1 MARRTFREVDSG
13 PILGMGRLH
22 VHASRR
28 SYVDRRPLVFGKV
41 AIFVAYTRPIAVRAT
56 MSEGYVKTTVKDG
69 IASVSFHHPR
79 SNSLPGDILHRMA
92 EAIDQAGAD
101 DSVRVIVLRSEGE
114 KAFCAGA
121 SFDELL
127 AIDSE
132 AKGTAFFS
140 GFAQVI
146 NAIRRSRCFVIGRV
160 HARAVGGG
168 VGLAAACDITYAHES
183 ASARLSEL
191 AIGIGPF
198 VVGPAVER
206 RMGNA
211 AFSAL
216 AITPDLWR
224 DADWCR
230 RHGLYAEVFALHAE
244 LDNAVDQHA
253 HRLASCGSEAMAEL
267 KRVIWRGTDDWDDL
281 LAQRAMISGR
291 LVLSEF
297 TGKAIAAF
305 KERSAGR

>member
-1 MARRTFREVDSG
+1 MD
-13 PILGMGRLH
+13 
-22 VHASRR
+22 
-28 SYVDRRPLVFGKV
+28 D
-41 AIFVAYTRPIAVRAT
+41 
-56 MSEGYVKTTVKDG
+56 GYVRTEVIDA
-69 IASVSFHHPR
+69 IATISFHHPR
-79 SNSLPGDILHRMA
+79 SNSLPGHILRA
-92 EAIDQAGAD
+92 IATAIDDAGGTV
-101 DSVRVIVLRSEGE
+101 VRVLVLRSEGE

-127 AIDSE
+127 AIDDE

-140 GFAQVI
+140 GFAMVI

-168 VGLAAACDITYAHES
+168 VGLAAACDMTYAHVS

-211 AFSAL
+211 AFGTMS
-216 AITPDLWR
+216 ITPDTWR
-224 DADWCR
+224 DAHWCR
-230 RHGLYAEVFALHAE
+230 EHGLYGEVFDLHAE
-244 LDNAVDQHA
+244 LDNAVHEHA
-253 HRLASCGSEAMAEL
+253 RSLAGYGPDAMAEL
-267 KRVIWRGTDDWDDL
+267 KRVMWRGTEDWDTL
-281 LAQRAMISGR
+281 LLERAKVSGR

-297 TGKAIAAF
+297 TANAIAAF
-305 KERSAGR
+305 KKKAAGR